1 MHSLDFLGE
10 PSEEKK
16 KERGGKRSK
25 AVEVMIMIKM
35 KKHDRMEFE

>member
-16 KERGGKRSK
+16 EGKRSK
-25 AVEVMIMIKM
+25 AVEVMIMTKM
-35 KKHDRMEFE
+35 KKPDRMEFE